1 MQCEDNIKL
10 VRNAKISHFHEGPQ
24 HPVTL
29 WWALQVKGSS
39 GAVGVGEHPGEA
51 QDEMGVE
58 IHQERQIQI
67 RYLL

>member
-1 MQCEDNIKL
+1 MQ
-10 VRNAKISHFHEGPQ
+10 KISHFHEGPQ
-24 HPVTL
+24 HPVRL

-39 GAVGVGEHPGEA
+39 GGVGVGEHPGEA

-67 RYLL
+67 